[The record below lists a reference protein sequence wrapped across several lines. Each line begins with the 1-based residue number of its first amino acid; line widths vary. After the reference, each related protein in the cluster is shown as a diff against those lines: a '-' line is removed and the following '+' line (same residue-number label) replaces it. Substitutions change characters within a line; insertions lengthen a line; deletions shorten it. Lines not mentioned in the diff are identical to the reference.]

1 MPTSNPPVVHAVGDV
16 VSRIMWYEIP
26 IIRRRSPA
34 LDLAAID
41 FECLPTGAELST
53 VHTNRIAPPKIL
65 SRARAGSS
73 LIGTQPAVA
82 SSDVGVPMALNLLEF
97 CIPVWAFSYP
107 TEVRHAL
114 EVGDCPKVAVIVV
127 AAVVFIRDVA
137 VAGAA
142 RVVFVKI
149 AKTTAATVAVMGATI
164 LKGVTTDVRLRIWL
178 RCDFSTG
185 HLEGWLVRISPNGI
199 GGGKSDV
206 VFTIHL
212 KFVEEHRRRL

>member
-1 MPTSNPPVVHAVGDV
+1 MILFQALPSMPTFFNPPIENAVRNVETWVLRHQIPIVRRSSLAFDIAAVG
-16 VSRIMWYEIP
+16 S
-26 IIRRRSPA
+26 
-34 LDLAAID
+34 
-41 FECLPTGAELST
+41 ECLPTDAKPST
-53 VHTNRIAPPKIL
+53 VHANRIAPPKIL
-65 SRARAGSS
+65 SKARAGSS

-82 SSDVGVPMALNLLEF
+82 SSDVGVPMALDLLEF

-114 EVGDCPKVAVIVV
+114 EVGDCPKVTVIVV

-164 LKGVTTDVRLRIWL
+164 LKGVTTDVRLRI
-178 RCDFSTG
+178 
-185 HLEGWLVRISPNGI
+185 
-199 GGGKSDV
+199 
-206 VFTIHL
+206 
-212 KFVEEHRRRL
+212 

>member
-1 MPTSNPPVVHAVGDV
+1 MPTSNPPVVHTVGDV

-82 SSDVGVPMALNLLEF
+82 SFDVGVPVALDLLQF
-97 CIPVWAFSYP
+97 GVPVWAISYP

-114 EVGDCPKVAVIVV
+114 EVGDCPKITVIVV
-127 AAVVFIRDVA
+127 ATAVFIRDVA
-137 VAGAA
+137 VAGVA
-142 RVVFVKI
+142 RVVLVAI
-149 AKTTAATVAVMGATI
+149 AETTTAAVAVMGATI
-164 LKGVTTDVRLRIWL
+164 FKGVATGVRLRI
-178 RCDFSTG
+178 
-185 HLEGWLVRISPNGI
+185 
-199 GGGKSDV
+199 
-206 VFTIHL
+206 
-212 KFVEEHRRRL
+212 